1 LEVLGITLTPWKKSI
16 SDGLEA
22 MLKLEEGLDREEVF
36 DLATSLK
43 NNEWVPLGESGGN
56 TRVEFTD

>member
-16 SDGLEA
+16 SDGLEE
-22 MLKLEEGLDREEVF
+22 MLKLEKDWIERGV
-36 DLATSLK
+36 DLTSLK